1 MDMQASQRENNMRSA
16 LSTGTRKFVFEI
28 KRLCPEED
36 QMRSGNMKTRLLL
49 VDDHAV
55 VRSGLRMLLGSHAE
69 LEIAGEAGTAEDA
82 LQKAGELRPDLI
94 LMDIGLPDKTGIEA
108 TREIKRNFPDVRI
121 LALTI
126 HEDEEYFF
134 QMLDA
139 GASGYVPKRAAPEE
153 LLSAIRVAAAGE
165 VYLYPSM
172 AKLLVRDFL
181 NIERP
186 AGERPNLDG
195 LTDREREV
203 LTHLA
208 EGVSNDEIAVTLVIS
223 PRTVERH
230 RENIMR
236 KLNLHSRSEL
246 VRYAIR
252 KGIIKA

>member
-1 MDMQASQRENNMRSA
+1 M
-16 LSTGTRKFVFEI
+16 TI
-28 KRLCPEED
+28 
-36 QMRSGNMKTRLLL
+36 RLLL

-55 VRSGLRMLLGSHAE
+55 VRSGLKMLLGGQKE
-69 LEIAGEAGTAEDA
+69 MEIVGEAGSAAEA
-82 LQKAGELRPDLI
+82 LTETERVKPTVI

-108 TREIKRNFPDVRI
+108 TREIKRKFPDVNI
-121 LALTI
+121 VALTI

-153 LLSAIRVAAAGE
+153 LITAINAAAIGE
-165 VYLYPSM
+165 VYLYPSL
-172 AKLLVRDFL
+172 AKLLVRDFFSS
-181 NIERP
+181 ERT
-186 AGERPNLDG
+186 GDEKVNLDG
-195 LTDREREV
+195 LTEREREV

-208 EGVSNDEIAVTLVIS
+208 EGASNNEIATALVIS
-223 PRTVERH
+223 PKTVERH

>member
-1 MDMQASQRENNMRSA
+1 M
-16 LSTGTRKFVFEI
+16 TI
-28 KRLCPEED
+28 
-36 QMRSGNMKTRLLL
+36 RLLL

-55 VRSGLRMLLGSHAE
+55 VRSGLHMLLATE
-69 LEIAGEAGTAEDA
+69 DDVDIIGEVGTAAEA
-82 LQKAGELRPDLI
+82 LASAANLKPDVI
-94 LMDIGLPDKTGIEA
+94 LMDIGLPDKSGIEA
-108 TREIKRNFPDVRI
+108 TRDIKAHFPDIAIV
-121 LALTI
+121 ALTI

-134 QMLDA
+134 KMLEA

-153 LLSAIRVAAAGE
+153 LLTAIRAAAQGE

-181 NIERP
+181 VS
-186 AGERPNLDG
+186 G
-195 LTDREREV
+195 LTDKTNGKDLTNREQEV

-208 EGVSNDEIAVTLVIS
+208 EGESNEEIAQALVIS
-223 PRTVERH
+223 PKTVARH

-236 KLNLHSRSEL
+236 KLNLHSRAEL

>member
-1 MDMQASQRENNMRSA
+1 M
-16 LSTGTRKFVFEI
+16 TI
-28 KRLCPEED
+28 
-36 QMRSGNMKTRLLL
+36 RLLL

-55 VRSGLRMLLGSHAE
+55 VRSGLKMLLGSQRE
-69 LEIAGEAGTAEDA
+69 MEIVGEAGSAAEA
-82 LQKAGELRPDLI
+82 LMETEHVQPNVI

-108 TREIKRNFPDVRI
+108 TREIKNKFPEVYI
-121 LALTI
+121 VALTI

-153 LLSAIRVAAAGE
+153 LITAIKAAAMGE
-165 VYLYPSM
+165 VYLYPSL
-172 AKLLVRDFL
+172 AKLLVRDFF
-181 NIERP
+181 NVERI
-186 AGERPNLDG
+186 ADEKVNLDG
-195 LTDREREV
+195 LTKREREV
-203 LTHLA
+203 LTRLA
-208 EGVSNDEIAVTLVIS
+208 EGESNDQIATLLVIS
-223 PRTVERH
+223 PKTVERH